1 MAPVQE
7 PLTSAEERL
16 WRSLQRL
23 LVALPRALDE
33 DLLCSTGLSLSRYI
47 VLMQLSEADGDRT
60 RMTELAAATGL
71 SASRVSRVV
80 ETLRGE
86 GLVVKR
92 PHATDARGSVAV
104 LTEAGRKRLLGACPA
119 HLSSARRRVLD
130 QLDPALMR
138 ELAGELEAVAEGG
151 GATSGYGDAVT

>member
-1 MAPVQE
+1 MSRADSADSTPYDLAGA
-7 PLTSAEERL
+7 LT
-16 WRSLQRL
+16 
-23 LVALPRALDE
+23 
-33 DLLCSTGLSLSRYI
+33 LCSTGLSLSRYI
-47 VLMQLSEADGDRT
+47 VLMQLSEADGDRM

-138 ELAGELEAVAEGG
+138 EPAGELEAVAEGG
-151 GATSGYGDAVT
+151 GATSVYGDAVT